1 MKTKDY
7 FQKLSPERNGKQ
19 PQSLPLVYTAQ
30 PDEGDE
36 GGLDLGQLL
45 AAVRRRALVIAS
57 VTTAVASAVLAVT
70 LTSTTTYQAKF
81 ELLTEPV
88 TVENKLTSSPL
99 NEGEEKQASGL
110 DETELR
116 VLQSPKLMSPIVK
129 QILARYPGSGSPK
142 LNINPIKQTNILE
155 VSYQDPDPRKV
166 QFVLD
171 IVAKAY
177 LKYSLEERQADIRQ
191 GIQFVEGQLPQL
203 QQRVK
208 TLQEQLQKFRQQY
221 SLIEPQG
228 QGQQL
233 TNQLNA
239 IVQQRLDTQT
249 QLAKNRSL
257 YTTLQ
262 NQLQLQPNEAVAAAA
277 LSEAPRYQKLLNE
290 LQELESKIAVE
301 SARYREDSP
310 TIQELRATQ
319 QNLLPLVEQEG
330 QRVLLNKLPSA
341 IVKSRDLTSPN
352 SIRLQQIQQLLD
364 AAQQI
369 QALQAQNQALAQ
381 AESILRQQFK
391 QFPVLVR
398 QNDDLE
404 RQLKIAV
411 DNLNQFLTKRE
422 ALRIDAA
429 QKQVPWQLL
438 TPPTK
443 PKPFTVSVKNNLI
456 LGVFLGLLLGIGAAL
471 LVDKFNNVF
480 YTSEEVKYTTRLP
493 LLGEIPFKQKP
504 KKLAVVAGITD
515 FTQGVDNNFRLGKGG
530 KPSQAY
536 NFSQFWESLRSLY
549 TNIRFLSFNSPV
561 RSLAIVSAA
570 YEDGRSTIA
579 MHLALT
585 AAAMGQ
591 RVLLVDADLRSPKI
605 HTMLGLPN
613 IKGLSNVIAEDLDFQ
628 NLIQQVGSVS
638 MKAQD
643 YEPRETAPKQIGEL
657 PLVDNFFVLTAG
669 QVPPNPTSLLSSQ
682 KMQNLAGQFEAAFD
696 LIVYDTPPLLGFADS
711 SLVAV
716 HADASILVVGI
727 GKTNRSALVKVL
739 EKLKISS
746 TPVLGVVANG
756 IKG

>member
-1 MKTKDY
+1 MATKHY
-7 FQKLSPERNGKQ
+7 FQKLSPERHSKQ
-19 PQSLPLVYTAQ
+19 TQSLPLVYTAQ

-45 AAVRRRALVIAS
+45 AAVRRRGLVIAG
-57 VTTAVASAVLAVT
+57 VTTAVASAALAVA
-70 LTSTTTYQAKF
+70 LTSTPTYQAKF

-99 NEGEEKQASGL
+99 SKENESSVV

-116 VLQSPKLMSPIVK
+116 ILQSSKLMSPIVK
-129 QILARYPGSGSPK
+129 QIEARYPGSGSPE
-142 LNINPIKQTNILE
+142 LSINPIKEANILE
-155 VSYQDPDPRKV
+155 VSYQDSDPEKV

-171 IVAKAY
+171 LVAKAY

-191 GIQFVEGQLPQL
+191 GIKFVEEQLPQL
-203 QQRVK
+203 RQRVE
-208 TLQEQLQKFRQQY
+208 TLQEQLQKFRQRY
-221 SLIEPQG
+221 NLIDPEG
-228 QGQQL
+228 QGEQL
-233 TNQLNA
+233 SDQLNA

-262 NQLQLQPNEAVAAAA
+262 SELGLQPNEAVAASA

-301 SARYREDSP
+301 SARYRENSP
-310 TIQELRATQ
+310 TIQEMRAQQ

-330 QRVLLNKLPSA
+330 QRVLLNKLPNA
-341 IVKSRDLTSPN
+341 IVKSRDLASPN
-352 SIRLQQIQQLLD
+352 SIRLQQIQQFLD
-364 AAQQI
+364 AANQI

-381 AESILRQQFK
+381 AESTLRQQFK

-422 ALRIDAA
+422 GLRIDAA

-443 PKPFTVSVKNNLI
+443 PQPSPVSVKNNLI
-456 LGVFLGLLLGIGAAL
+456 LGAALGLLLGIGAAL
-471 LVDKFNNVF
+471 LVDKFKNVF
-480 YTSEEVKYTTRLP
+480 YTSEEVKDTTRLP
-493 LLGEIPFKQKP
+493 LLGEIP
-504 KKLAVVAGITD
+504 
-515 FTQGVDNNFRLGKGG
+515 
-530 KPSQAY
+530 SQQH
-536 NFSQFWESLRSLY
+536 NVSQFWESLRSLY
-549 TNIRFLSFNSPV
+549 TNIRFLSFDAPV

-570 YEDGRSTIA
+570 SEDGRSTIA
-579 MHLALT
+579 VHLAQT

-591 RVLLVDADLRSPKI
+591 RVLLVDADLRNPKI
-605 HTMLGLPN
+605 HIMLGLPN
-613 IKGLSNVIAEDLDFQ
+613 TKGLSNVIAEDLDFK
-628 NLIQQVGSVS
+628 NIIQRVRSTS

-643 YEPRETAPKQIGEL
+643 YGSWEAAPTEIEEFLLKE
-657 PLVDNFFVLTAG
+657 NFIVLTAG

-682 KMQNLAGQFEAAFD
+682 KMQNLARQFEAAFD
-696 LIVYDTPPLLGFADS
+696 LIVYDTSHFLGIADS
-711 SLVAV
+711 SLLAA
-716 HADASILVVGI
+716 HTDASILVVGL
-727 GKTNRSALVKVL
+727 GKTDRSALAKVL
-739 EKLKISS
+739 EQLKISS
-746 TPVLGVVANG
+746 TPILGVVTNG